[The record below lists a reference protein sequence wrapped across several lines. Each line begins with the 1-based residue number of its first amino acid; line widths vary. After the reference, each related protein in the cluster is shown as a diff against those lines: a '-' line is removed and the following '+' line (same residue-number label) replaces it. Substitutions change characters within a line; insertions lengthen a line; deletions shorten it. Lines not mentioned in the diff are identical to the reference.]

1 MEKEESTYQIS
12 IKGRL
17 DQSYSS
23 RFAGM
28 RIHSFEADGK
38 DFTTMTGTIVDQ
50 AQLLGVL
57 NSLNNYQY
65 SVISVNKISN

>member
-1 MEKEESTYQIS
+1 VEKEAATYQIS
-12 IKGRL
+12 IEGIL
-17 DQSYSS
+17 DKSYSS

-28 RIHSFEADGK
+28 KIHSFEANGSN
-38 DFTTMTGTIVDQ
+38 FTTMTGRVVDQ

-65 SVISVNKISN
+65 PVISVNKISN